1 MEVSEKR
8 DKIKRAARTN
18 RSSFYSFHLLL
29 QPQNH
34 VANFHGKQTAVE
46 KRQRTMKFSY
56 QRKSSS
62 SDRIYSCVRNGL
74 TRITNECRENKML
87 RIFQLATTM
96 KSYDRTLSPVFFFQL
111 LISPKFRR
119 KNDNKKTLRMHTV
132 RENFYIRAEHCS
144 LVGGSSSAL
153 FPRFLPRRSRG

>member
-1 MEVSEKR
+1 MWRIFMENRQRWKR
-8 DKIKRAARTN
+8 DRELR
-18 RSSFYSFHLLL
+18 
-29 QPQNH
+29 
-34 VANFHGKQTAVE
+34 NFLTRE
-46 KRQRTMKFSY
+46 KAPAPIEYIR
-56 QRKSSS
+56 
-62 SDRIYSCVRNGL
+62 VRNGL

-96 KSYDRTLSPVFFFQL
+96 KSYDRTLSSVFFQL

-144 LVGGSSSAL
+144 LAGGSSSAL